1 MRSGPATLLLCA
13 FLLIAG
19 ACASG
24 SSSRSPAGVYQFE
37 KEAIVLRLKADPKL
51 NLHDRVPHTLLVCVY
66 QLQDPNAFNQLLM
79 DSREIS
85 KLLECT
91 RFDPGVANARR
102 LVLQPGQEM
111 TDVLDRSEG
120 ARYLGIVA
128 GYFQLEKS
136 RASRIVPIAMG
147 GLFRKR
153 PKKMDLEVFLGPE
166 EILGMK
172 ETP

>member
-1 MRSGPATLLLCA
+1 MKPKKAALVFCA
-13 FLLIAG
+13 FQGIVG

-24 SSSRSPAGVYQFE
+24 PSSRSPGGNYQYE

-51 NLHDRVPHTLLVCVY
+51 NLYDKTPHTLLVCVY

-102 LVLQPGQEM
+102 LVLQPGQEK

-128 GYFQLEKS
+128 GYFQLEKK
-136 RASRIVPIAMG
+136 RASRILPIPLG
-147 GLFRKR
+147 GLIRKK
-153 PKKMDLEVFLGPE
+153 PKKMDLELFLGPE
-166 EILGMK
+166 EILGVK
-172 ETP
+172 ETQ